1 MECRASALG
10 VALMAEWDAQGNLIV
25 ADEPREWDAQG
36 NPVRPTAGP
45 RGPSLPRRAT
55 PVQRASTMLRGL
67 MFNLNDEAG
76 GATAGLL
83 EGGRAALEGDLA
95 NIAPRARGAFDTQ
108 AARIRGLTEDYQ
120 RQQPVGAAADEIAGA
135 VPTMGLGVWRATQA
149 PGMAQRA
156 APRMMEQIGRGGLTG
171 AAFGYGYGAADQGAL
186 RDRLDSANRGAGYGA
201 AFGAAAPPLIT
212 GAQLA
217 VRAAGARLP
226 RISVDPSRLGTAG
239 GNLRIQ
245 PRQQSP
251 RPPSG
256 PLGRALTLADRARLT
271 PDALSQR
278 AGSAPEQSAV
288 VDLFGDAGVR
298 QLRPMVQAP
307 GRTGDLAAEV
317 ADRRFAVAPD
327 VIMDSL
333 RKRLRVGESR
343 MQAIGRLETEY
354 EAAAANLYNP
364 LWRVPTT
371 PEQRAIYEQQIVPL
385 LDDPLLIDAAQRAE
399 AIFAREVRLGRMTGN
414 IDDHLGRYLHLIKMG
429 LDAAVQSGKRNP
441 QGIQAT
447 ELAGVNALRA
457 RFREGIDAVVP
468 GYREA
473 RSQWAGLADAE
484 EALDT
489 GAAWVKMLPDEVAAS
504 RAQMTPFE
512 LQHARIGLADEIRR
526 MTAGVAVGHRNV
538 ANALNG
544 RDMQMAIANAF
555 DTPEQAAQF
564 LGTVNDTNRLLRSA
578 HAWGAG
584 SQTQGNQ
591 AYEANNV
598 LAAAADLGGDL
609 IAGRWGQAVN
619 RTGRQLG
626 NLALNNAVER
636 SNNAF
641 GEELLRPASAE
652 EAQAFVAE
660 VVRLMR
666 QRETTRATSDAASR
680 VTGAGAGQQ
689 GSSRR
694 D

>member
-1 MECRASALG
+1 MTKRVEYEGRIHEFPDDFTDDEISASLMTSVQEAPAPQPAARVQPSPSPG
-10 VALMAEWDAQGNLIV
+10 V
-25 ADEPREWDAQG
+25 
-36 NPVRPTAGP
+36 
-45 RGPSLPRRAT
+45 T

-83 EGGRAALEGDLA
+83 EGGRAALEGDIQ
-95 NIAPRARGAFDTQ
+95 NMAPRARSAYDTQ
-108 AARIRGLTEDYQ
+108 AQRIRGLTEDYQ
-120 RQQPVGAAADEIAGA
+120 RQQPVGAVADELAGA
-135 VPTMGLGVWRATQA
+135 VPTMGLGMLRATQA
-149 PGMAQRA
+149 PGAGQRA

-171 AAFGYGYGAADQGAL
+171 AAFGYGYGAADQGSL
-186 RDRLDSANRGAGYGA
+186 RDRLGSANRGAGYGA
-201 AFGAAAPPLIT
+201 AFGAAAPPLVT

-217 VRAAGARLP
+217 VRAAGERLP
-226 RISVDPSRLGTAG
+226 RISVDPNRLGTAG

-245 PRQQSP
+245 PRRQPP

-271 PDALSQR
+271 PEALSQR

-298 QLRPMVQAP
+298 TLRPMVQAP
-307 GRTGDLAAEV
+307 GRTGDLAADV
-317 ADRRFAVAPD
+317 AERRFAEAPAR
-327 VIMDSL
+327 IISAL
-333 RKRLRVGESR
+333 RKRLQVGESR
-343 MQAIGRLETEY
+343 TQALQRLEAEY
-354 EAAAANLYNP
+354 ETAAANLYNP
-364 LWRVPTT
+364 LWRNPTT
-371 PEQRAIYEQQIVPL
+371 DEQRAIYEQQIVPL
-385 LDDPLLIDAAQRAE
+385 FDDPLLKDAAQRAE
-399 AIFAREVRLGRMTGN
+399 QIFAREVRLGRMTGN

-457 RFREGIDAVVP
+457 RFRKGVDAVVP

-484 EALDT
+484 DALDT

-512 LQHARIGLADEIRR
+512 LQHARIGLADEISR

-555 DTPEQAAQF
+555 DTPEQAAEF

-609 IAGRWGQAVN
+609 IAGRWGQALN
-619 RTGRQLG
+619 RTGRQIG
-626 NLALNNAVER
+626 NLAMNNIVER

-641 GEELLRPASAE
+641 GEELLRPATAD

-660 VVRLMR
+660 VVRVMR
-666 QRETTRATSDAASR
+666 QREATRTASDLASR
-680 VTGAGAGQQ
+680 AAGAGAGQQ
-689 GSSRR
+689 GASRR
-694 D
+694 RD